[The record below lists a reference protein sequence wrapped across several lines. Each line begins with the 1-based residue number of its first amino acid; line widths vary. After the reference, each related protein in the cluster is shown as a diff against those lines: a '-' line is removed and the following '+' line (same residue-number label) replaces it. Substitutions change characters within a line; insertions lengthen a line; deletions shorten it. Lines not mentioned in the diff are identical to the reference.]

1 MNLHLIIGLVVLL
14 VLFAVGILLV
24 IRFYLFRN
32 VTDVT
37 SRLNKLSE
45 DHSRKEEA
53 AKQTLAEAEQK
64 ASAMLAR
71 AEEDVSDM
79 KIKGGK
85 EIQMEREQVIKAARL
100 QSDHIVQQANKTRDF
115 LLAELDE
122 KVRDAAVTKA
132 CELLQQVIPDNLR
145 RGVHTLQVRHMIS
158 GGLQGLSAV
167 NFAAG
172 TGDLRITSAYNLA
185 EDERDNL
192 HNELRARVGMSVQ
205 ISEETDSDLI
215 AGLVIT
221 VGGLVID
228 GSLKYSIQE
237 AAKNVGHTTT

>member
-1 MNLHLIIGLVVLL
+1 MDTQLVIGLVVLL

-37 SRLNKLSE
+37 SRLDKLSE

-53 AKQTLAEAEQK
+53 ARQTLAEAEQK

-71 AEEDVSDM
+71 AEKDVSDM
-79 KIKGGK
+79 KIKGEK
-85 EIQMEREQVIKAARL
+85 EIQIEREQVIKAARL

-122 KVRDAAVTKA
+122 KVREAAIVQA
-132 CELLQQVIPDNLR
+132 CELVQQVIPDNLR
-145 RGVHTLQVRHMIS
+145 RGVHVLQVRHMLG
-158 GGLQGLSAV
+158 GGLQGLAAA
-167 NFAAG
+167 NFPAG
-172 TGDLRITSAYNLA
+172 PGDVHITSAYDLA

-192 HNELRARVGMSVQ
+192 HNELRTRVGMGAQ
-205 ISEETDSDLI
+205 ISDETDPSLI

-228 GSLKYSIQE
+228 GSLKHSIQE
-237 AAKNVGHTTT
+237 AAKNAGHTTT